1 MREMKDQ
8 VALVTGASRGIG
20 RACAEKFASEGA
32 KIVLNYCIEADEFYR
47 KREAATETVAT
58 VRGLGAE
65 VLPYQADVTDRR
77 EVGAMVEAAER
88 RFGHIDI
95 LVNNAGIG
103 GTKISVAALPEE
115 DWDRIIEVNLKGQ
128 FLVTQ
133 AVAPGMIRR
142 RTGKIV
148 NVSSEL
154 ALCGNEERVAYCAS
168 KAGVIGFTK
177 ALARELAPFGI
188 LVNCVCP
195 GPTNTDMLT
204 GAGSVPEAYVQ
215 SIPLRRVGEPQEVA
229 AAIYFLASPHNT
241 YATGQ
246 IFSPN
251 GGTVI

>member
-1 MREMKDQ
+1 
-8 VALVTGASRGIG
+8 
-20 RACAEKFASEGA
+20 
-32 KIVLNYCIEADEFYR
+32 
-47 KREAATETVAT
+47 
-58 VRGLGAE
+58 
-65 VLPYQADVTDRR
+65 
-77 EVGAMVEAAER
+77 
-88 RFGHIDI
+88 
-95 LVNNAGIG
+95 
-103 GTKISVAALPEE
+103 LPEK
-115 DWDRIIEVNLKGQ
+115 DWGRIIEVNLKGQ

-142 RTGKIV
+142 RMGKIV

-168 KAGVIGFTK
+168 KAGIIGFTK

-195 GPTNTDMLT
+195 SPTNTDMLT